1 MKRARRLAADQTRE
15 AEVDAYK
22 EAAAVVVATIE
33 RLVAGDLDARVTPL
47 PDVPELTHLRERLN
61 LGLDIIDAFVRESG
75 AALVAA
81 AEGRYHRRVLLR
93 GLPGAFREGARSI
106 NHAQGALQSSAQD
119 LDAQDVARGQMVDK
133 AVEVSTHLAAAST
146 ELGASARELAGSVRS
161 SVDEASSARETV
173 HDLERSSAQIQDAI
187 ELIKE
192 VAARTRLLALNATIE
207 AARAGEAGRSFA
219 IVAAEVKSLA
229 DETARSSA
237 DITAQVQEAQ
247 AASTKTVEAIDRL
260 TTAIHGMDVQ
270 VDGISEAAGGAG
282 GLSDLAETLHADI
295 ASFADITKA

>member
-1 MKRARRLAADQTRE
+1 MTLSAYE
-15 AEVDAYK
+15 DAT
-22 EAAAVVVATIE
+22 EILIATVE
-33 RLVAGDLDARVTPL
+33 RLVKGDLDARVTAL

-61 LGLDIIDAFVRESG
+61 LSLDVIDAFVRESS

-106 NHAQGALQSSAQD
+106 NQAQAALEAAAQSSA
-119 LDAQDVARGQMVDK
+119 AQAVARAGMVDK

-161 SVDEASSARETV
+161 GVAEAAAARGTV
-173 HDLERSSAQIQDAI
+173 HDLERTSAQIQDAVK
-187 ELIKE
+187 LIKE

-219 IVAAEVKSLA
+219 IVASEVKSLA
-229 DETARSSA
+229 DETARSSD
-237 DITAQVQEAQ
+237 DITAQVAEAQ
-247 AASTKTVEAIDRL
+247 AAAGETVAAIDRL
-260 TTAIHGMDVQ
+260 TTAINGMDFQ
-270 VDGISEAAGGAG
+270 VEGISEAAGGNG

-295 ASFADITKA
+295 SRFASGVGIQNASQA